1 MFKKVLIHTRRTMKL
16 VILITVALLAIIAV
30 VASFYKISYSVSLN
44 GQELGYTDNKSK
56 LQSQINE
63 YMENGENQNTA
74 FVQLDNLPKYKICLL
89 KRNVNSN
96 DEEIFNTIKSG
107 GTTYYRYYAVLENQ
121 EEKVYVPEFTEA
133 EEIVNKLKEK
143 NSTNIDNITI
153 SEKYDTELKVMDNI
167 DDAVASLYLEPKNVV
182 VASTKKSTTKKST
195 GTAVKSTGTVNTA
208 MTISGTKVALGISLS
223 KPVSGI
229 ISSRF
234 GARSSIRSSA
244 HTGLDI
250 ATSTGT
256 PVAAAASGTVTFAG
270 WKGSYGNL
278 MVITHSNGVQTYYGH
293 CSKLYFSAGA
303 TVSQGQTIAAV
314 GSTGNS
320 TGPHLH
326 FEIRVNG
333 VAYNPQNYLY

>member
-1 MFKKVLIHTRRTMKL
+1 MLKRVLIHTRRSIKL
-16 VILITVALLAIIAV
+16 IALVSVALLIALGF
-30 VASFYKISYSVSLN
+30 VASFYKVSYSVN
-44 GQELGYTDNKSK
+44 IDGEMVGYTDNKSK
-56 LQSQINE
+56 LQSQINN
-63 YMENGENQNTA
+63 YIENGENENTA
-74 FVQLDNLPKYKICLL
+74 FVQVENLPEYNMCLL
-89 KRNVNSN
+89 KRNVTS
-96 DEEIFNTIKSG
+96 DDDKIFDMIKSE
-107 GTTYYRYYAVLENQ
+107 GTTYYRYYAILENQ
-121 EEKVYVPEFTEA
+121 EEKIYVPNFSSA

-143 NSTNIDNITI
+143 NSSNMENITI
-153 SEKYDTELKVMDNI
+153 SEKYDTELKEMAAI
-167 DDAVASLYLEPKNVV
+167 DDAVAKLYTEPKKIV
-182 VASTKKSTTKKST
+182 VASKKITSSNKTS
-195 GTAVKSTGTVNTA
+195 SGTVNTA
-208 MTISGTKVALGISLS
+208 TNISSTKVSLGISLI

-256 PVAAAASGTVTFAG
+256 PVTAAASGTVTFSG
-270 WKGSYGNL
+270 WKGSYGKL
-278 MVITHSNGVQTYYGH
+278 LVITHSNGIQTYYGH
-293 CSKLYFSAGA
+293 CNSLNASVGQN
-303 TVSQGQTIAAV
+303 VVQGQTIAAV